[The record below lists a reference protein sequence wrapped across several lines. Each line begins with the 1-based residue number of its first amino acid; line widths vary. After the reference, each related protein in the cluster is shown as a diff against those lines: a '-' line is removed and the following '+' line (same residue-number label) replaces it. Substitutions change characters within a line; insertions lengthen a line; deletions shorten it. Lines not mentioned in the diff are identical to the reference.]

1 MCIRDSST
9 DVQKITLT
17 NSDTSS
23 SQDHT
28 IVVKARFNG
37 VLKGYTSS
45 GALSGAIA
53 EIPNKIQ
60 MKLMQSTQ
68 NSQSSGTQTELV
80 ALGGSFT
87 TGASRV
93 TSITNASQQFLIQTF
108 SESDNFFTTNEAF
121 TVANQ
126 GLINASGQFEISSGN
141 LTLTVPAGSSS
152 KDFFFYIVIT
162 FISYNSAR

>member
-1 MCIRDSST
+1 
-9 DVQKITLT
+9 
-17 NSDTSS
+17 
-23 SQDHT
+23 
-28 IVVKARFNG
+28 
-37 VLKGYTSS
+37 
-45 GALSGAIA
+45 
-53 EIPNKIQ
+53 

-152 KDFFFYIVIT
+152 KDFFFYIVIDGAVDSSNAT
-162 FISYNSAR
+162 ATAVLARPRTINITGESFFVDSTTGAGSDSSVGDITAVVAGLSLIHI